1 MPAKNPVEVIR
12 LIRHQAGQALSK
24 GSAVLHQQIRG
35 QWRPAI
41 AASAIDRDQ
50 TVWPKAA
57 NWGAEQ
63 PPDDAW
69 DSSWFRDGGVER
81 QTQGKACLIHRRNS
95 NERQYTS
102 KFEVDDLVMVHRAD
116 RINCQHRDREAKA
129 IGCMGSVT
137 MSSCADKS

>member
-1 MPAKNPVEVIR
+1 VPAKTPVDVIR
-12 LIRHQAGQALSK
+12 LVRHQAGQALSK

-116 RINCQHRDREAKA
+116 RIKCLHRDHEAKP